1 MQDVGR
7 CLRGDDPAVER
18 PISCNRLM
26 HLLTEE
32 YPGLALMLQSRPK
45 DVAALGT
52 RLVCISNLPED
63 ESEVRAPSIVG
74 HLAIWFRAGPWYR
87 NGKVNAF
94 ECHAGTD

>member
-1 MQDVGR
+1 MWAGACEEMTRHSDVHSP
-7 CLRGDDPAVER
+7 GD
-18 PISCNRLM
+18 RLI

-45 DVAALGT
+45 DVATLGT

-63 ESEVRAPSIVG
+63 ESAVRAPSIVG
-74 HLAIWFRAGPWYR
+74 HPAIWFRAGPWYR

-94 ECHAGTD
+94 ECHAGTG